1 MLGGSF
7 MTEYPEVSKKMEEA
21 LNLAASSL
29 QAENSEAYDAL
40 REGLEE
46 LETLAKRSFVNHT
59 NYKSL
64 LTKLDNGTSLTPE
77 ELNTLKL
84 LMVGDADY
92 YMKYDDDFDRSE
104 SELKRILEE
113 IRKLQATDLD
123 VDGLMH
129 LRVLCREASSV
140 AIPTAF
146 YLEQK
151 ERVGKFE
158 AATHDGID
166 RESGKFL
173 ANIVRSMLSQDNF

>member
-1 MLGGSF
+1 
-7 MTEYPEVSKKMEEA
+7 MTEYPEVSKKLGEA
-21 LNLAASSL
+21 LNLADGSL
-29 QAENSEAYDAL
+29 QAENSEGYDVL
-40 REGLEE
+40 REKLEE
-46 LETLAKRSFVNHT
+46 LETLTKRSFVKHT

-64 LTKLDNGTSLTPE
+64 LTKLENGTALPPE
-77 ELNTLKL
+77 ELSTLKL

-92 YMKYDDDFDRSE
+92 YMKYDDDFARNE
-104 SELKRILEE
+104 SELKRIVEE

-140 AIPTAF
+140 AKPAAF

-158 AATHDGID
+158 AATRNGID
-166 RESGKFL
+166 RESAKFL
-173 ANIVRSMLSQDNF
+173 ATIVKNMTNPDNF

>member
-1 MLGGSF
+1 MA
-7 MTEYPEVSKKMEEA
+7 EYPEVSKKMGEA
-21 LNLAASSL
+21 LDLATRSL
-29 QAENSEAYDAL
+29 QAENSEGYDEL
-40 REGLEE
+40 REELEE
-46 LETLAKRSFVNHT
+46 LETLAKRSFVNHN

-64 LTKLDNGTSLTPE
+64 LTKLENGTSLTPE

-84 LMVGDADY
+84 LMVGDAEY

-113 IRKLQATDLD
+113 IRKLQSTDLD

-140 AIPTAF
+140 AKPTVF

-158 AATHDGID
+158 AATRDGID
-166 RESGKFL
+166 PESGKFL
-173 ANIVRSMLSQDNF
+173 ASLVNSMMSQDNF